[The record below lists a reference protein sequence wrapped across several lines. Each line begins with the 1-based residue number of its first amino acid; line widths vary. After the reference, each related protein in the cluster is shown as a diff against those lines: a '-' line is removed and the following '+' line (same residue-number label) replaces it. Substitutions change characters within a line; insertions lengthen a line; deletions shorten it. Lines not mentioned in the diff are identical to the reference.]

1 MWKERT
7 EKKKFEEG
15 FGEDV
20 KEIYALTQ
28 DDVGSCRMKGECC
41 WTASIRLL
49 AYVDVKTA
57 ELKQEKRMLQWML
70 SDRENKKP
78 GKVFRLKKETIYHLT
93 VRESLPKKNEMVRE
107 RDACRY
113 LAATGGCAKA
123 GCEAPAAAGAVTG
136 ISEACLFTSVRYL
149 SATAQSFPE
158 SVSGRG
164 GVECATG

>member
-57 ELKQEKRMLQWML
+57 ELDVYKRQIL
-70 SDRENKKP
+70 SKRFADCTGDGR
-78 GKVFRLKKETIYHLT
+78 GK
-93 VRESLPKKNEMVRE
+93 
-107 RDACRY
+107 A
-113 LAATGGCAKA
+113 
-123 GCEAPAAAGAVTG
+123 
-136 ISEACLFTSVRYL
+136 L
-149 SATAQSFPE
+149 SA
-158 SVSGRG
+158 GNR
-164 GVECATG
+164 